1 MLGNPAA
8 ALPFLRRLHPEK
20 AQLLLLMVIDAIFV
34 IGNVPDPDEENEEN
48 EMTELRQRM
57 NDAMLLRGLA
67 DCTCESYIARSA
79 DGVRSWLRLGNVV

>member
-1 MLGNPAA
+1 M
-8 ALPFLRRLHPEK
+8 
-20 AQLLLLMVIDAIFV
+20 LMVIDAIFV

-67 DCTCESYIARSA
+67 DCTRESYIARSA
-79 DGVRSWLRLGNVV
+79 DGVRS

>member
-20 AQLLLLMVIDAIFV
+20 AQLLVLMVIDAIFV
-34 IGNVPDPDEENEEN
+34 IRNVPDPDEEN

-67 DCTCESYIARSA
+67 DCTRESYIARA
-79 DGVRSWLRLGNVV
+79 VGKAAQQHGVVHPLA